1 MLLRA
6 AKGRDNAI
14 ECWPCANRNLMPSLA
29 LYTRQANSKM
39 RADLKADRDSRQ
51 RHKKNRTKVYFIR
64 NTAVALERV
73 SNGHHEHFS
82 LSYAKIKLVV
92 YHSHLS

>member
-39 RADLKADRDSRQ
+39 RADLKADGQQIETQEEAD
-51 RHKKNRTKVYFIR
+51 KNVF
-64 NTAVALERV
+64 
-73 SNGHHEHFS
+73 H
-82 LSYAKIKLVV
+82 
-92 YHSHLS
+92 